1 MPDILKIYND
11 NILTSAKFKQLNE
24 GLKIDSKCLMSEFYI
39 LRGNNI
45 KSKKF
50 KGEEK
55 HYIPYIIVGN
65 NGSNDYKITFLIDFK
80 DLIKNQ
86 R

>member
-1 MPDILKIYND
+1 
-11 NILTSAKFKQLNE
+11 
-24 GLKIDSKCLMSEFYI
+24 MSEFYI

-65 NGSNDYKITFLIDFK
+65 NGSNDYKITLLIDFK